1 MSRCA
6 CDGKLRLS
14 RDLDVPNLY
23 RMVCSSPWHEFP
35 LEALG
40 DVLPAEIVLAAPEPR
55 LAAVTD
61 EWQEDRLRM
70 VNDIASVLTRALG
83 RPTDDDTDESG
94 SW

>member
-1 MSRCA
+1 MSQCA

-14 RDLDVPNLY
+14 RDFEVPNLY

-40 DVLPAEIVLAAPEPR
+40 DVLPAEQVLAAPEPR

-83 RPTDDDTDESG
+83 RSTDDDTDGSG